1 MRKTCLAFIFGGLL
15 ATGCIPD
22 STLRNVVNNATVDI
36 ADTLVNLIL
45 IQNLED
51 ALVDDTDTDA

>member
-1 MRKTCLAFIFGGLL
+1 MRKKCLAFIFGGLL

-22 STLRNVVNNATVDI
+22 GTLRSVVNNATVDV

-51 ALVDDTDTDA
+51 ALVDDSESDT